1 MKTSKKKQS
10 AADLMAHKLALLMCL
25 PNSSFDKCKRCQ
37 LFPDCEKERLK
48 EKNFKP
54 KISDCEK
61 KIKQYYKEKADI
73 QDGWDVVK
81 RFYEQ
86 MFILSQKNDVYFNA
100 NRWQLYEMF
109 EELKN
114 VGIEVD
120 NPDFLDNM
128 WKEAEEDE
136 KKEWEELGLSDG
148 WDTVKE
154 INEYI
159 ESGKSYMDADCCS
172 SDELSVV
179 KDFIEKKIDAY
190 EKVIRGISE

>member
-1 MKTSKKKQS
+1 MI
-10 AADLMAHKLALLMCL
+10 
-25 PNSSFDKCKRCQ
+25 
-37 LFPDCEKERLK
+37 K
-48 EKNFKP
+48 EKTK
-54 KISDCEK
+54 
-61 KIKQYYKEKADI
+61 
-73 QDGWDVVK
+73 GWDIVK
-81 RFYEQ
+81 RFYEK
-86 MFILSQKNDVYFNA
+86 MFILSQKNDVYFYT

-120 NPDFLDNM
+120 NPEFLDNM

-148 WDTVKE
+148 WDVVKE

-172 SDELSVV
+172 SDELFIV

-190 EKVIRGISE
+190 DKVIRGISE